1 MGASRESDEFAA
13 ELLRYGYLPAAIDF
27 YHEANLHAHG
37 MWGALFDLSHF
48 VATVDDLPELHVDAS
63 IQAAYLKLVEYLYA
77 DRNILLGP
85 TSDDAL
91 VRSIVAFARFSLR
104 LRTLEWRSRNVAQS
118 CPRLA
123 PLLVHLFTL
132 ATAVLRDSTASG
144 SVWGSAKS
152 TGKVDNLRWAGMRT
166 IAFALIQPMCAIVG
180 EPSLT

>member
-1 MGASRESDEFAA
+1 MTPDDRILAAELVVGLLTAEEAARAEQRRTDEPAFAA
-13 ELLRYGYLPAAIDF
+13 EVEWW
-27 YHEANLHAHG
+27 EA
-37 MWGALFDLSHF
+37 
-48 VATVDDLPELHVDAS
+48 
-63 IQAAYLKLVEYLYA
+63 
-77 DRNILLGP
+77 
-85 TSDDAL
+85 
-91 VRSIVAFARFSLR
+91 
-104 LRTLEWRSRNVAQS
+104 
-118 CPRLA
+118 RLA